1 MSSGQADWSRIV
13 ASDPNPPRR
22 EAMSALGVTV
32 KDNVGVAA
40 SSDVVFIATKPQ
52 QVAEVL
58 REIAGTLY
66 ESGALVVSIA
76 AGVTLNTMFDALVGA
91 GNANAGISHVRV
103 MPNTPCFVGE
113 TAAAMALSGGVSTAE
128 KECVERLLS
137 SVGKC
142 HVVDEKLL
150 DAVTGLSGSGPAYVF
165 LTIEAMADGG
175 VAAGLPRPVALSL
188 AAQTVL
194 GGAKVR
200 ARACV
205 CMCAWSCARARVR
218 VCVCVSQTS
227 ATLTR
232 ATPSPPTHLRAHTH
246 APHAREDGA
255 RGRQAPGG
263 AQGHGVLARRHHHRR
278 RS

>member
-58 REIAGTLY
+58 REIGGTLRT
-66 ESGALVVSIA
+66 SGALVVSIA
-76 AGVTLNTMFDALVGA
+76 AGVTLNTMHRALECQNDGA
-91 GNANAGISHVRV
+91 MTRVDISHVRV

-113 TAAAMALSGGVSTAE
+113 TAAAMALSKTVSAAE

-200 ARACV
+200 ARVCACA
-205 CMCAWSCARARVR
+205 CAC
-218 VCVCVSQTS
+218 
-227 ATLTR
+227 
-232 ATPSPPTHLRAHTH
+232 H
-246 APHAREDGA
+246 
-255 RGRQAPGG
+255 RQA
-263 AQGHGVLARRHHHRR
+263 RR
-278 RS
+278 

>member
-1 MSSGQADWSRIV
+1 
-13 ASDPNPPRR
+13 
-22 EAMSALGVTV
+22 MSALGVTV

-66 ESGALVVSIA
+66 SSGALVVSIA
-76 AGVTLNTMFDALVGA
+76 AGVTLNTMYDALVGA

-175 VAAGLPRPVALSL
+175 GGKHPGELKDMVCSPGGTTIAGVHELEKA
-188 AAQTVL
+188 
-194 GGAKVR
+194 GVR
-200 ARACV
+200 AAYMNAV
-205 CMCAWSCARARVR
+205 TAA
-218 VCVCVSQTS
+218 
-227 ATLTR
+227 
-232 ATPSPPTHLRAHTH
+232 
-246 APHAREDGA
+246 
-255 RGRQAPGG
+255 
-263 AQGHGVLARRHHHRR
+263 ARR
-278 RS
+278 SKELSKL

>member
-1 MSSGQADWSRIV
+1 MAEALMKGFVSSGQADWSRIV

-66 ESGALVVSIA
+66 SSGALVVSIA
-76 AGVTLNTMFDALVGA
+76 AGVTLNTMYDALVGA

-194 GGAKVR
+194 GGAKMVLEGGKHPGELKDMVCSPGGTTIAGVHELEKAGVR
-200 ARACV
+200 AAYMNAV
-205 CMCAWSCARARVR
+205 TAA
-218 VCVCVSQTS
+218 
-227 ATLTR
+227 
-232 ATPSPPTHLRAHTH
+232 
-246 APHAREDGA
+246 
-255 RGRQAPGG
+255 
-263 AQGHGVLARRHHHRR
+263 ARR
-278 RS
+278 SKELSKL

>member
-13 ASDPNPPRR
+13 ASDPNPPRH

-58 REIAGTLY
+58 REIAGTLGS
-66 ESGALVVSIA
+66 SGALVVSIA
-76 AGVTLNTMFDALVGA
+76 AGVTLGTMQEALAGA
-91 GNANAGISHVRV
+91 GNGDARVVRV

-128 KECVERLLS
+128 KECVGRLLS

-200 ARACV
+200 ARVCACA
-205 CMCAWSCARARVR
+205 CACR
-218 VCVCVSQTS
+218 
-227 ATLTR
+227 
-232 ATPSPPTHLRAHTH
+232 
-246 APHAREDGA
+246 
-255 RGRQAPGG
+255 RQA
-263 AQGHGVLARRHHHRR
+263 RR
-278 RS
+278 